1 MPKSAAAESVSRAPA
16 ADCKRPAPSQET
28 ARRAAISAGA
38 RGADGRGWALPPRQ
52 RHRGQWGRLLYLHGW
67 PTAGSESAQGR
78 WPSGNRLK
86 SAAIV
91 IGNGKLVGGGA
102 GSNIAISRGDR
113 QADNEADNEN
123 AFSRRSGVAG
133 VGGNKPTRC
142 GGQASQAG
150 VVGAFCTNPML
161 LMALT

>member
-1 MPKSAAAESVSRAPA
+1 
-16 ADCKRPAPSQET
+16 
-28 ARRAAISAGA
+28 
-38 RGADGRGWALPPRQ
+38 
-52 RHRGQWGRLLYLHGW
+52 
-67 PTAGSESAQGR
+67 
-78 WPSGNRLK
+78 
-86 SAAIV
+86 V
-91 IGNGKLVGGGA
+91 IGNGKPVGGGA

-142 GGQASQAG
+142 GGQATQAG
-150 VVGAFCTNPML
+150 VVGAFCTNPMF